1 MNQKVEQM
9 SKEAFTVRTESKK
22 VKQLDQLANKMER
35 SRNYIVNQAID
46 NLLEVQAW
54 QTERVREGIK
64 AANEGRFVS
73 EREMKRIFNKYED
86 A

>member
-64 AANEGRFVS
+64 AANEGRFS
-73 EREMKRIFNKYED
+73 GEAEMKRIFNKYKD

>member
-46 NLLEVQAW
+46 SLLEVQAW

>member
-1 MNQKVEQM
+1 M

-22 VKQLDQLANKMER
+22 VEELDRLAEKMDR
-35 SRNYIVNQAID
+35 SRNYMVNQAID
-46 NLLEVQAW
+46 GLLEVYEW

-64 AANEGRFVS
+64 AANEGHFAS
-73 EREMKRIFNKYED
+73 GTEMKRIFNKYED

>member
-1 MNQKVEQM
+1 M

-22 VKQLDQLANKMER
+22 VEELDRLAEKMDR

-46 NLLEVQAW
+46 GLLEVYEW
-54 QTERVREGIK
+54 QTGRVREGIK
-64 AANEGRFVS
+64 AANEGRFAS
-73 EREMKRIFNKYED
+73 EAEMKGIFSKYKD